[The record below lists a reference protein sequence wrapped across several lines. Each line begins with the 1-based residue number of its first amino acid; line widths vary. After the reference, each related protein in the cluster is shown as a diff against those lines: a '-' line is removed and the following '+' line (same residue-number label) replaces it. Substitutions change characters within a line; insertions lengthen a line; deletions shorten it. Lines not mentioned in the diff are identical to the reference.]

1 MKNLLAGV
9 VLVFAIGVQ
18 AQKAKPQFTSLV
30 QGGLLE
36 GEQGSAFQLKAI
48 NGVKYKNWIGG
59 IGVALDYYQSR
70 SVPLFLAVRH
80 FFEPTTK
87 GVFLYA
93 DGGYNFPWQTAEQK
107 SWDYQEASGGFYG
120 DGGLG
125 YQFPL
130 RNKSFLFLSAG
141 YSQKA
146 YSGKYAYATVL
157 DIYPSPYP
165 TQTYK
170 IDYTLRR
177 VSLQLGL
184 RF

>member
-1 MKNLLAGV
+1 MKKLFAGLLLFV
-9 VLVFAIGVQ
+9 SIGVQ
-18 AQKAKPQFTSLV
+18 AQKSKPQFTALV

-48 NGVKYKNWIGG
+48 NGVRYKNWVGG
-59 IGVALDYYQSR
+59 IGVGLDYYQSR

-80 FFEPTTK
+80 FFRQTK

-93 DGGYNFPWQTAEQK
+93 DGGYNFPWQTAEEK
-107 SWDYQEASGGFYG
+107 AWNYEAANGGFYG
-120 DGGLG
+120 DGGIG

-141 YSQKA
+141 YSQKQ
-146 YSGKYAYATVL
+146 YSSEYAYASVL
-157 DIYPSPYP
+157 DVYPSPYP
-165 TQTYK
+165 PQTYK
-170 IDYTLRR
+170 VDYTLRR
-177 VSLQLGL
+177 VSMQVGL